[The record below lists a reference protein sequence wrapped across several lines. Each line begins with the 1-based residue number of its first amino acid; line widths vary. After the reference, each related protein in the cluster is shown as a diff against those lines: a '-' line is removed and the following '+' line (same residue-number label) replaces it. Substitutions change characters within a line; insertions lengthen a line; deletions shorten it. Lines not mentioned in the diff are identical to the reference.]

1 MIPAKMFFTK
11 GAGVHKYKLAS
22 FELALR
28 AAGIEMCNLVPVSSI
43 FPPECKLIPRETGT
57 SLLKSGQVTFVV
69 MARNETNEPNR
80 RISAAIGLAVL
91 KEGGVHGYLA
101 EYTSSEE
108 AAKAGDHAEEL
119 AATMLAMTLG
129 AKPDSEDMK
138 KKITK
143 SSICQSAVGDKDGL
157 WTTVVA
163 VAVFVM

>member
-11 GAGVHKYKLAS
+11 GVGVHKYKLAS

-28 AAGIEMCNLVPVSSI
+28 AAGIEKCNLVPVSSI
-43 FPPECKLIPRETGT
+43 LPPGCKLVPRETGT
-57 SLLKSGQVTFVV
+57 SLLKPGQVTFVV

-80 RISAAIGLAVL
+80 RISAAIGLAVP
-91 KEGGVHGYLA
+91 KQSNVHGYLA

-119 AATMLAMTLG
+119 ASTMLSMTLG
-129 AKPDSEDMK
+129 AEPGSEAAK
-138 KKITK
+138 QKIAK

-163 VAVFVM
+163 VAVFIM